1 MPRPQVVIRI
11 PPKLFSKFN
20 AYMEKTGS
28 SKTEVVLSALA
39 QYLECVE
46 DLPLTQRMAKLE
58 TRITMLETSIKNL
71 TQTKTV

>member
-11 PPKLFSKFN
+11 PPKLFNKFN
-20 AYMEKTGS
+20 AYIEQTGS